1 MLCTNYHV
9 FEVTRQHFLWKKN
22 TLLDEEFANQLLYGF
37 FDWTTFEHIF
47 NTNWTRWFQE
57 WWCRVLD
64 LRLEYFVFIE

>member
-22 TLLDEEFANQLLYGF
+22 TLIDEEFANQLLYGF

-47 NTNWTRWFQE
+47 NTN
-57 WWCRVLD
+57 
-64 LRLEYFVFIE
+64 